1 MLLINKIR
9 SSRGVPWCISALPGW
24 PGGRRALA
32 LACLGAALALSP
44 AAARADPY
52 KDLFEAVQ
60 ANDAG
65 KVRLLVLRGLGTNSP
80 DPKLGPAVVVA
91 TQNKAFAAL
100 SALLE
105 SPLTDVNVFNAAGES
120 ALMYAALFG
129 EIKVM
134 RQLLARGA
142 QVNHPG
148 WTPLHYAATGGQR
161 DAIALLLEHHAYLDA
176 LSPNGT
182 TPLMMAARAGHVAVA
197 RGLVE
202 AGADPSLK
210 NEAGLGAPEYLLR
223 SGNPEEAR
231 WMVDRANA
239 FLGRYGTKQAPVPA
253 RPAKAP
259 PR

>member
-1 MLLINKIR
+1 MFLINCITIVATIR
-9 SSRGVPWCISALPGW
+9 GRVPAVLRRSRG
-24 PGGRRALA
+24 ALA
-32 LACLGAALALSP
+32 LACLASTLALAP
-44 AAARADPY
+44 VAARADPY

-65 KVRLLVLRGLGTNSP
+65 KVRLLILRGLGTNSP

-100 SALLE
+100 GALLE
-105 SPLTDVNVFNAAGES
+105 SPLTDVNVFNPAGES

-134 RQLLARGA
+134 RLLLARGA

-148 WTPLHYAATGGQR
+148 WTALHYAATGGQL
-161 DAIALLLEHHAYLDA
+161 DAIALLIEHHAYLDA

-182 TPLMMAARAGHVAVA
+182 TPLMMAAREGRVSAA
-197 RGLVE
+197 RRLVE

-210 NEAGLGAPEYLLR
+210 NDAGLGAPEYLLR
-223 SGNPEEAR
+223 SGHPEDAK
-231 WMVDRANA
+231 WMVDRANG
-239 FLGRYGTKQAPVPA
+239 FLSRYGTKEAPVPA
-253 RPAKAP
+253 RPSRAP
-259 PR
+259 P